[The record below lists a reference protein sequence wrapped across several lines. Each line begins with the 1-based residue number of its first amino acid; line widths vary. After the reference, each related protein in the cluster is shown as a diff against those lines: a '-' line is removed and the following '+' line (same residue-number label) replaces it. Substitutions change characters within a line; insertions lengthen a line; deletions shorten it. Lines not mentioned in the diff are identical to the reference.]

1 MMDEKLKQ
9 HIIDYKIRK
18 KGKRFVANFTDE
30 TNPGEFL
37 DNLAQ
42 ELSNGADL
50 IIFKTIAPT
59 GISVKTAKKAKLL
72 AGEFDA
78 TFLIYDRADIA
89 FLTEADGLLLDENS
103 ISEADAQKILGQDA
117 LFIKNC

>member
-1 MMDEKLKQ
+1 MDEKLKQ
-9 HIIDYKIRK
+9 HIIDYKIRNRA
-18 KGKRFVANFTDE
+18 KRFVAIFTDE

-50 IIFKTIAPT
+50 IIFKTIAAT
-59 GISVKTAKKAKLL
+59 GISIKTAQKAKLL

-78 TFLIYDRADIA
+78 TFFIYDRADIA

-103 ISEADAQKILGQDA
+103 ITEDDAQKILGRDA